1 MYRPVCEVA
10 TYKGPNDLNDYPQSP
25 GSTVSSSVIDVI
37 SGTNELVSI
46 SYVST
51 ITTKAR

>member
-10 TYKGPNDLNDYPQSP
+10 SYKGPNDLNDYPQSP

-37 SGTNELVSI
+37 SGTNVLVSI

-51 ITTKAR
+51 ITTKVR

>member
-10 TYKGPNDLNDYPQSP
+10 SYKGPNDLNDYPQSP
-25 GSTVSSSVIDVI
+25 GSTAPSVIDVI

-51 ITTKAR
+51 ITTKVR